1 MADVRISARSTLGAL
16 NKWVEVISGNLV
28 GSQISGYKATRIT
41 FGDSLVDIV
50 RGGSGDTGTLGG
62 INPVQVAS
70 GGISVGGTTTDFKQ
84 GSLLQTGNNTDLAIQ
99 GNAFFT
105 VADSSGKIIYTRNG
119 ETSFDDQGY
128 LVTKEGQFVLGVFD
142 RTRDI
147 INSNLYKDIDPA
159 GAAVAGTGITINFT
173 DGFNSTVAA
182 SANGTGAFGLAGLTG
197 TATVSFS
204 GIFDSG
210 ETAAGVAKGGIS
222 HITTYFSDPATPN
235 SDRVNG
241 RIFVPAGRLS
251 ILGTSGGT
259 GISSVGGVSIGVI
272 GGVTINLYLTDPANT
287 TNRTSTDNARLIA
300 TAINSYSNQTGVAAS
315 VIVNLNDQNQSTLVL
330 GHVNRVVS
338 ESYARL
344 PTNLEAGTN
353 TTNTVAGT
361 ADILNKPLEGI
372 IATQHAGLVDTFK
385 DNKGNLFYK
394 INALALNGNSPQYI
408 PATGDQM
415 HFDSNGTMINDS
427 KGKDAVSAPPFN
439 TGIHVVLSKFSNS
452 QGLEKRRGGSQFTYT
467 EATGAIAV
475 GYAGLSKS
483 SQISTKQGIEFDGVS
498 AIGAENTIIGQA
510 LESSNS
516 SVTDSLPELTVAQK
530 TFTSN
535 TKVVNVGNTIVDDL
549 NGLIR

>member
-16 NKWVEVISGNLV
+16 NRWVEVISGNLV
-28 GSQISGYKATRIT
+28 GSQITGYKATRIT
-41 FGDSLVDIV
+41 FGDSLVDII
-50 RGGSGDTGTLGG
+50 RGGSGNTGSLGG

-84 GSLLQTGNNTDLAIQ
+84 GSLLQTGNNNDLAIQ

-105 VADSSGKIIYTRNG
+105 TADSSGKIIYTRNG
-119 ETSFDDQGY
+119 EFSFDDQGF

-147 INSNLYKDIDPA
+147 INKGKFKDIDPTSTA
-159 GAAVAGTGITINFT
+159 PLTLDFSQSSFGNLRGDNGASISQFNGIF
-173 DGFNSTVAA
+173 
-182 SANGTGAFGLAGLTG
+182 GTGADALGNMMT
-197 TATVSFS
+197 
-204 GIFDSG
+204 
-210 ETAAGVAKGGIS
+210 IS
-222 HITTYFSDPATPN
+222 TYFTDAATPN

-241 RIFVPAGRLS
+241 RVFVPAGRLS
-251 ILGTSGGT
+251 LSSGN
-259 GISSVGGVSIGVI
+259 ISTVGGAQIGCI
-272 GGVTINLYLTDPANT
+272 GNVAINLYITDPSNT
-287 TNRTSTDNARLIA
+287 ASRTSTDNARLIA
-300 TAINSYSNQTGVAAS
+300 AAINSYSNQTGVAAS
-315 VIVNLNDQNQSTLVL
+315 VVINLNDQNQATLVL
-330 GHVNRVVS
+330 GAVNRVVS

-344 PTNLEAGTN
+344 PVNEAGN
-353 TTNTVAGT
+353 ST
-361 ADILNKPLEGI
+361 AKVTSKPLEGI
-372 IATQHAGLVDTFK
+372 ISTAHVGLVDTFS

-394 INALALNGNSPQYI
+394 INALAVNGNAPQYI
-408 PATGDQM
+408 PATGDNL
-415 HFDSNGTMINDS
+415 HFDSNGTLINDS
-427 KGKDAVSAPPFN
+427 KGKDAASAPPFN
-439 TGIHVVLSKFSNS
+439 TGIHVALSKFSNS

-467 EATGAIAV
+467 EATGAIAI

-483 SQISTKQGIEFDGVS
+483 SQIVTNQGIEFDGS
-498 AIGAENTIIGQA
+498 SSIGAENVIIGQA

>member
-28 GSQISGYKATRIT
+28 GSQIAGYKATRIT

-70 GGISVGGTTTDFKQ
+70 GGISVGGTTTDFRQ

-142 RTRDI
+142 RTRAI
-147 INSNLYKDIDPA
+147 LNKEQYRDID
-159 GAAVAGTGITINFT
+159 
-173 DGFNSTVAA
+173 A
-182 SANGTGAFGLAGLTG
+182 SASVNYQNGVTIDFSAGAFGMLRGDNGIQSSCFNGIFNNNPAASLTG
-197 TATVSFS
+197 SVTGAQSF
-204 GIFDSG
+204 
-210 ETAAGVAKGGIS
+210 IS
-222 HITTYFSDPATPN
+222 TYFTDPATPN
-235 SDRVNG
+235 SDRLNG
-241 RIFVPAGRLS
+241 KIFVPAGRLS
-251 ILGTSGGT
+251 INNPGATDT
-259 GISSVGGVSIGVI
+259 GISSIGGVSIGVI
-272 GGVTINLYLTDPANT
+272 AGVTINLYLTDPANVN
-287 TNRTSTDNARLIA
+287 NRTSTDNARLIA
-300 TAINSYSNQTGVAAS
+300 TAINSYGNQTGIGAS
-315 VIVNLNDQNQSTLVL
+315 VIVNLNDQNQATIVL
-330 GHVNRVVS
+330 GHVNRVIS

-344 PTNLEAGTN
+344 PTNQEG
-353 TTNTVAGT
+353 VGI
-361 ADILNKPLEGI
+361 ADPVNKPLEGI

-394 INALALNGNSPQYI
+394 INALALNGNAPQYI
-408 PATGDQM
+408 PATGDNL

-427 KGKDAVSAPPFN
+427 KGKDATSAPPFN
-439 TGIHVVLSKFSNS
+439 SGIHVVLSKFSNS

-467 EATGAIAV
+467 EATGAIAI

-498 AIGAENTIIGQA
+498 SLGAENTVIGQA

>member
-16 NKWVEVISGNLV
+16 NKWVEVISGNMT
-28 GSQISGYKATRIT
+28 GSQIAGYKATRIT

-50 RGGSGDTGTLGG
+50 RGGSGNTGTLGG
-62 INPVQVAS
+62 INPVQIGS
-70 GGISVGGTTTDFKQ
+70 GGISVGGTTTDFRQ

-105 VADSSGKIIYTRNG
+105 TADSSGKIIYTRNG

-147 INSNLYKDIDPA
+147 IRKTEFKDIDAGAVAIAPQGVTVDFSA
-159 GAAVAGTGITINFT
+159 GNFGYITGSIGTGAAVS
-173 DGFNSTVAA
+173 FN
-182 SANGTGAFGLAGLTG
+182 
-197 TATVSFS
+197 
-204 GIFDSG
+204 GIFDST
-210 ETAAGVAKGGIS
+210 ETTGTQQSTGGLS
-222 HITTYFSDPATPN
+222 HISTYFTDPATPN
-235 SDRVNG
+235 SDRING

-251 ILGTSGGT
+251 VALNGATNAAGA
-259 GISSVGGVSIGVI
+259 GISSVGGVTIGI
-272 GGVTINLYLTDPANT
+272 IAGVTISLYLTDPANT
-287 TNRTSTDNARLIA
+287 TTRTSTDNARLIA
-300 TAINSYSNQTGVAAS
+300 TAINSYANQTGIAAS
-315 VIVNLNDQNQSTLVL
+315 VIVNLNDQNQATLVL
-330 GHVNRVVS
+330 GHVNRVIS

-344 PTNLEAGTN
+344 PINKEGQDI
-353 TTNTVAGT
+353 
-361 ADILNKPLEGI
+361 ADIINKPLEGI

-394 INALALNGNSPQYI
+394 INALALNGNAPQYV
-408 PATGDQM
+408 PATGDNM

-427 KGKDAVSAPPFN
+427 KGKDATSAPPFN
-439 TGIHVVLSKFSNS
+439 SGVHVVLSKFSNS
-452 QGLEKRRGGSQFTYT
+452 QGLEKRRGGSQFIYT

-475 GYAGLSKS
+475 GYAGLSKT
-483 SQISTKQGIEFDGVS
+483 SQISTKQGIEFDGIS
-498 AIGAENTIIGQA
+498 SIGAENTIIGQA

-516 SVTDSLPELTVAQK
+516 SITDSLPELTVAQK

-535 TKVVNVGNTIVDDL
+535 TKVINVGNTIVDDL